1 MDLVVIRGGGDIGSG
16 IAHRLFMSGYKI
28 VILEIEKPSS
38 IRREVSFSEAIY
50 RNEIIV
56 EGMKGVFVKDYK
68 SIKEEIEGGNI
79 PVYID
84 GEGSIIEKLK
94 PLTVVDAILAKKN
107 LCTSRRL
114 APITIGVGPGF
125 EAGIDVDL
133 VIESKRGHYLG
144 KVIYKGPAAENTGVP
159 GEVMGYVEE
168 RIIRA
173 PKSGIVKSF
182 YKIGDTINIGDIVCQ
197 VDKERVMAQTS
208 GILRGM
214 IRDGLFVK
222 EGLKIGDVDP
232 RGIKDYAF
240 TISDKARAIG
250 GGVLEGI
257 QYLRGERGI

>member
-16 IAHRLFMSGYKI
+16 IAHRLFMSGYKVI
-28 VILEIEKPSS
+28 VLEIEKPSS

-56 EGMKGVFVKDYK
+56 EGIKGVFVKDYK

-84 GEGSIIEKLK
+84 EKGSIIEKLK
-94 PLTVVDAILAKKN
+94 PLAVVDGIIAKKN
-107 LCTSRRL
+107 LGTSKQL

-125 EAGIDVDL
+125 EGGIDVDL
-133 VIESKRGHYLG
+133 VVESKRGHYLG
-144 KVIYKGPAAENTGVP
+144 KVILKGRAAENTGMP
-159 GEVMGYVEE
+159 GEVMGYTEE
-168 RIIRA
+168 RIVRA

-182 YKIGDTINIGDIVCQ
+182 YKIGDKVEIGDTICQ

-214 IRDGLFVK
+214 IKDGLFVK

-257 QYLRGERGI
+257 QYLRKERGI